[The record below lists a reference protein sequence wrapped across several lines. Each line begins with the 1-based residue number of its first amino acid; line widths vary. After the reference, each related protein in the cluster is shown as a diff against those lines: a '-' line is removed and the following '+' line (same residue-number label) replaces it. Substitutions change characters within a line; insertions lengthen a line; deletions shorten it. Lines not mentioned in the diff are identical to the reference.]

1 MTAHLTQNSCFAC
14 SLNKLPASSD
24 IFELHITVNQN
35 VDLGAFKSFCYQ
47 AGIKGMVIDL
57 GANVPVQPMTCSR
70 IAGSFSQAMLEANQ
84 LRDVLTE
91 AGFEVTR
98 VKLEAAPWNLDV
110 PTTDEQAKRNPGGNY
125 FEHHTKLKLPK
136 TANFRLLEMI
146 CETNN
151 AHLSHNAFKVF
162 ADGTSERLV
171 TQRHYALGFAS
182 ASLRFNA
189 FLEVLKSFDF
199 KVEKT
204 VSEYCVFDSN
214 LELDAGWGSPHPA

>member
-14 SLNKLPASSD
+14 SLNNLPASSD

-35 VDLGAFKSFCYQ
+35 VDLMAFKAFCYQ
-47 AGIKGMVIDL
+47 AGIKALVIDL
-57 GANVPVQPMTCSR
+57 GANVPAQPMTCSR
-70 IAGSFSQAMLEANQ
+70 ITGSFSQAMLEANQ
-84 LRDVLTE
+84 LRDVLKN

-98 VKLEAAPWNLDV
+98 VKLEAAPWNAGVPESDV
-110 PTTDEQAKRNPGGNY
+110 QAQQAPSGNY

-136 TANFRLLEMI
+136 TANLRLLEML

-151 AHLSHNAFKVF
+151 AHLSRNAFKIF
-162 ADGTSERLV
+162 ADGTSERLI
-171 TQRHYALGFAS
+171 TQRHYGLGFSS
-182 ASLRFNA
+182 ATLRFNA

-214 LELDAGWGSPHPA
+214 LELDAGWGSPHAA